1 MDCIFRINLK
11 TATEYREE
19 LVNFCLN
26 SNQQYLAIGWSR
38 VYEEG
43 ETLSFSEY
51 YERIRK
57 DSRRINPVLNIFKN
71 SRVND
76 LFWTRDLEGNYW
88 ICRVTDSIVMKYDY
102 RLDYGALLP
111 IEAYKFGMQV
121 PGQIKAAFNRA
132 NAGTAQRIRD
142 IVIVEYSKAM
152 YNKLSGRNQYRVEP
166 LEGSLLDNLPDFDLE
181 ELVISYIQLKYNYYV
196 LSNSIANKSTTM
208 KIECE
213 FLSRD
218 PNKKSKAVVQV
229 KGRKAEP
236 LDARQFRGYVK
247 DGYRV
252 FLYAPCVLHA
262 EEIGDIV
269 IIDSE
274 DILTFYE
281 EYKSIL
287 PISITQWE
295 TLF

>member
-1 MDCIFRINLK
+1 MKYIVKINLK

-19 LVNFCLN
+19 LVDFCLS

-38 VYEEG
+38 LYEEG
-43 ETLSFSEY
+43 EALSFSEY

-57 DSRRINPVLNIFKN
+57 DSRRMNPVLNIFKN
-71 SRVND
+71 TQLND
-76 LFWTRDLEGNYW
+76 LFWTRDLDGNYW
-88 ICRVTDSIVMKYDY
+88 ICRVMDSIVMKCDY

-111 IEAYKFGMQV
+111 VEAYKFGMQV

-132 NAGTAQRIRD
+132 YAGTAHRIRD
-142 IVIVEYSKAM
+142 LMMVEYSKAI
-152 YNKLSGRNQYRVEP
+152 YNKLAGIDYYKVEP

-181 ELVISYIQLKYNYYV
+181 ELVITYIQLKYDYYV
-196 LSNSIANKSTTM
+196 LSNSIANKSTTV

-218 PNKKSKAVVQV
+218 LNKKSKAVVQV
-229 KGRKAEP
+229 KGKKAEP
-236 LDARQFRGYVK
+236 LDARQFKGYVK

-252 FLYAPCVLHA
+252 FLYAPCVLYTDD
-262 EEIGDIV
+262 IDDIV
-269 IIDSE
+269 VIDSA
-274 DILTFYE
+274 DIMSFYK

-287 PISITQWE
+287 PTSITKWE